1 MNHRTIAPTHT
12 KPLFGDSISSQYE
25 LRRYES
31 FGTSV
36 SVLDYGQFAGKTSAA
51 CFWLCL
57 AAGLAAINA
66 DVLGQALPAE
76 HTARTLLQQLR
87 DEGVDPPVASA
98 TARATR
104 DSVLGKLAESLRRH
118 FCLGSTAVLMRAD
131 VKNRIYQAFALL
143 GRHRARRTEEL
154 YAHWVQK
161 LASTEFADEL
171 VVLAVAVELSIRIV
185 IIPYTPEDA
194 LAPWAIPTY
203 GSTGAAPDAGRTI
216 YLGNNDIHYVYL
228 KPNT

>member
-1 MNHRTIAPTHT
+1 MN
-12 KPLFGDSISSQYE
+12 Q
-25 LRRYES
+25 S

-87 DEGVDPPVASA
+87 DEGVDLPV
-98 TARATR
+98 ARATR

-154 YAHWVQK
+154 DAHWVQK
-161 LASTEFADEL
+161 LASTEYADEL

-194 LAPWAIPTY
+194 LAHWAIPTY

-228 KPNT
+228 KPNN